1 MNAVPAKVAGVPR
14 LVMVVPAPDGKLSA
28 LVLAAAKLAGVDEIY
43 RVGGAQAVAALAY
56 GTETIAPVA
65 KIVGP
70 GNAYVA
76 AAKRLVFGK
85 VGIDMI
91 AGPSEVLIL
100 ADQTGNA
107 DWIAAD
113 LLAQAEHDASAQS
126 ILITDDPALADSVGQ
141 AVEAQLKTLSRAK
154 VASASWKDFGAII
167 TVRKLDDAIALVD
180 RLAPEHLEIAA
191 ENAETLAVAN
201 PQCRRHLHRR
211 PHAGGDRR
219 LCGRFQSRAADRAL
233 GAFFVGLKRARFHEA
248 HLAAQ
253 MRARAIARA
262 RTRRDRARR
271 SGGLDRARPLGR
283 HPAQSEMS
291 AAKTPPAAKQRL
303 VAVTLDEE
311 TIGRSNPDVEHE
323 RQVAIYDLLEQNFFA
338 PVGHSDGPYELR
350 LSITGNRLVFDI
362 RTQDGKPVVAHL
374 LSLSP
379 LRRIVKDYYTICD
392 SYYQAIRTATPEKIE
407 ALDMGRRSIHNDG
420 SRILL
425 ERLKDKV
432 KLDTD
437 TARRLFT
444 LICVLHW
451 KG

>member
-1 MNAVPAKVAGVPR
+1 
-14 LVMVVPAPDGKLSA
+14 
-28 LVLAAAKLAGVDEIY
+28 
-43 RVGGAQAVAALAY
+43 
-56 GTETIAPVA
+56 
-65 KIVGP
+65 
-70 GNAYVA
+70 
-76 AAKRLVFGK
+76 
-85 VGIDMI
+85 
-91 AGPSEVLIL
+91 
-100 ADQTGNA
+100 
-107 DWIAAD
+107 
-113 LLAQAEHDASAQS
+113 
-126 ILITDDPALADSVGQ
+126 
-141 AVEAQLKTLSRAK
+141 
-154 VASASWKDFGAII
+154 
-167 TVRKLDDAIALVD
+167 
-180 RLAPEHLEIAA
+180 
-191 ENAETLAVAN
+191 
-201 PQCRRHLHRR
+201 
-211 PHAGGDRR
+211 
-219 LCGRFQSRAADRAL
+219 
-233 GAFFVGLKRARFHEA
+233 
-248 HLAAQ
+248 
-253 MRARAIARA
+253 
-262 RTRRDRARR
+262 
-271 SGGLDRARPLGR
+271 
-283 HPAQSEMS
+283 MS

-338 PVGHSDGPYELR
+338 PAGHSDGPYELR